1 MAQKIIRAVVSGR
14 VQGVCFRAYTREAAL
29 RYGVK
34 GWVRNLPDGSVE
46 ALVSGDADPVE
57 RMIAWLHQGPPSSR
71 VSRVTLEEI
80 EPDEQF
86 AAFEIRYW

>member
-1 MAQKIIRAVVSGR
+1 MAQKTIRTVVAGR

-46 ALVSGDADPVE
+46 ALVSGEADQVE
-57 RMIAWLHQGPPSSR
+57 RMLAWLHQGSPSSR

-86 AAFEIRYW
+86 TAFEIRYW

>member
-1 MAQKIIRAVVSGR
+1 MAQKNMRAVVSGR
-14 VQGVCFRAYTREAAL
+14 VQGVCFRASTREAAL

-46 ALVSGDADPVE
+46 AMVSGEADRVE

>member
-1 MAQKIIRAVVSGR
+1 MAQKTIRAVVSGR
-14 VQGVCFRAYTREAAL
+14 VQGVFFRAYTQEAAI

-46 ALVSGDADPVE
+46 ALVSGESEQVD
-57 RMIAWLHQGPPSSR
+57 RMIGWLHTGSPSSL
-71 VSRVTLEEI
+71 VSRVTLEET

-86 AAFEIRYW
+86 ASFEIRYW

>member
-1 MAQKIIRAVVSGR
+1 MAQKNIRAVVDGR

-46 ALVSGDADPVE
+46 ALVCGDAGRVD
-57 RMIAWLHQGPPSSR
+57 RMIAWLHQGSPMSR
-71 VSRVTLEEI
+71 VSRVTLEEM

-86 AAFEIRYW
+86 FDFEIRYW